1 MRVCDERFRTVEV
14 AQAVLEKQPV
24 GTQRG
29 YFRKKF
35 RKNPNSSNSFFLPIT
50 WWCNGYVFVCVVRIE
65 GVVEVTRSVISRQRE
80 GLGAIREDVGSR
92 FL

>member
-1 MRVCDERFRTVEV
+1 MNKTRQTN
-14 AQAVLEKQPV
+14 QL
-24 GTQRG
+24 
-29 YFRKKF
+29 
-35 RKNPNSSNSFFLPIT
+35 FFLPIT

-80 GLGAIREDVGSR
+80 GVGAIREDVGSR